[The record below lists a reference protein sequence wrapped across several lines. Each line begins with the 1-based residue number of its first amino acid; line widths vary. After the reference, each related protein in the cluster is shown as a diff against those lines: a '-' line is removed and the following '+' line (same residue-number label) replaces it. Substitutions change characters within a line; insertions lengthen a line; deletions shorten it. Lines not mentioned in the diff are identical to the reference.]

1 MNDEGSYLKV
11 SRCHVTSLPSP
22 HALLASLVQG
32 ALQLL
37 TEPLGV
43 LAPLVLGHAEQ
54 DCGGIGG

>member
-1 MNDEGSYLKV
+1 M
-11 SRCHVTSLPSP
+11 TSLPSP

-37 TEPLGV
+37 AEPLGV

-54 DCGGIGG
+54 DRGGVSC